1 MALPRFFCP
10 IPLTSNSLITLPRE
24 AAHHAGRSLRLR
36 EGTRIVLFNGEGG
49 EYQGTLRFN
58 QGIAQA
64 EIDSF
69 CPDNRTLTGK
79 ITLIQAL
86 ASGDKM
92 DWIIEKAVEIGVDCF
107 IPVAAE
113 RSVLQLSGARLEKR
127 QQHWQSIIQSACE
140 QSGRNILMEL
150 LPVQTLKQVLEA
162 IKQTHFKSNTINP
175 ENSASDTPAQSLLFI
190 AHPDGNLSLSQY
202 LRQTPKVQ
210 HIGFFIGPEGGW
222 SEKEIQTMEHSQ
234 AIKVQFGDRVLRTET
249 AGLALSS
256 ASAALLQ
263 WV

>member
-10 IPLTSNSLITLPRE
+10 IPLLKDQTITLPRE

-36 EGTRIVLFNGEGG
+36 EGTRIALFNGEGG
-49 EYQGTLRFN
+49 EYHGALRFN
-58 QGIAQA
+58 EGIAQA

-69 CPDNRTLTGK
+69 HPDNHTLSGQ

-92 DWIIEKAVEIGVDCF
+92 DWIIEKAVEIGVERF

-140 QSGRNILMEL
+140 QSGRNALMEL
-150 LPVQTLKQVLEA
+150 LPVQTLKNVLA
-162 IKQTHFKSNTINP
+162 MLHGQNLT
-175 ENSASDTPAQSLLFI
+175 LFI
-190 AHPDGNLSLSQY
+190 AHPEGDLSLSTY
-202 LRQTPKVQ
+202 LRQHPSLQ
-210 HIGFFIGPEGGW
+210 NIGFFVGPEGGW
-222 SEKEIQTMEHSQ
+222 SDKEIQTMEHYH

-256 ASAALLQ
+256 AAAAILE
-263 WV
+263 WI

>member
-140 QSGRNILMEL
+140 QSGRNVLMEL
-150 LPVQTLKQVLEA
+150 LPVHTLKNALAMLHGQNL
-162 IKQTHFKSNTINP
+162 T
-175 ENSASDTPAQSLLFI
+175 LFI
-190 AHPDGNLSLSQY
+190 AHPEGDLSLSTY
-202 LRQTPKVQ
+202 LRQHPSLQ
-210 HIGFFIGPEGGW
+210 NIGFFVGPEGGW
-222 SEKEIQTMEHSQ
+222 SDKEIQTMEHYH

-256 ASAALLQ
+256 AAAAILE
-263 WV
+263 WI